1 MVEKNTKKAFTEGL
15 TIKPLEKEIF
25 LFDTIV
31 AGTTYIEGI
40 ADIAE
45 DINIGDKLEFLRKSD
60 NSCDE
65 KAIKIMTESG
75 VKIGYVP
82 MKDNVIFD
90 RLIDAG
96 KSLLAR
102 VTAKEVKDDWV
113 KLDIKVFLKELS

>member
-1 MVEKNTKKAFTEGL
+1 MREENHGTFSEGL

-45 DINIGDKLEFLRKSD
+45 DININDRVDFLRKSD

-65 KAIKIMTESG
+65 KAIKIITESG
-75 VKIGYVP
+75 IKIGYVP

-90 RLIDAG
+90 RLLNAG
-96 KSLLAR
+96 KSLFAR
-102 VTAKEVKDDWV
+102 VTAKEIKDDWL